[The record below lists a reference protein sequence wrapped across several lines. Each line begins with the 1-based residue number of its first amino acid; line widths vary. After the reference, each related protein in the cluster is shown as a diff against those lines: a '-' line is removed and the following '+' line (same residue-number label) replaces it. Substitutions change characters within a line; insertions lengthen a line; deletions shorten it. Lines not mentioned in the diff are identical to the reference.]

1 MVVDLISTVQPTG
14 GGSPRN
20 EWLLIDSD
28 DAIGGKSPQHQGI
41 VFDSQTRGDPE
52 KHGYMWQWVVSHPR
66 KLRTKPKK
74 LKSDSNPA
82 LPFPST
88 VRNSAP
94 SIFSTP

>member
-1 MVVDLISTVQPTG
+1 VRNRLTAKTITSPDINEDATDWRQIAAELMVVDLISTVQPTG

-52 KHGYMWQWVVSHPR
+52 KHGYG
-66 KLRTKPKK
+66 LRATR
-74 LKSDSNPA
+74 SRA
-82 LPFPST
+82 LW
-88 VRNSAP
+88 R
-94 SIFSTP
+94 